1 MKVSREDLR
10 IQQDAVEDAM
20 WEFIDSDAELHDL
33 EMTELY
39 EEMLKLR
46 KLRRKFFE
54 G

>member
-1 MKVSREDLR
+1 MKVSQEDLR
-10 IQQDAVEDAM
+10 IQQEAVEDAM

-46 KLRRKFFE
+46 KLRRKYFE